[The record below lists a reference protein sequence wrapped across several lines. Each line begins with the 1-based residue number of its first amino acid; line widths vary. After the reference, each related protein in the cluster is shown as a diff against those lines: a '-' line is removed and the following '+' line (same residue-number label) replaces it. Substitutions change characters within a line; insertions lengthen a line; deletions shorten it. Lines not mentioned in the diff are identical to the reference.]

1 MGVARVDVDVDKA
14 ARREFIPES
23 DLLPPAIMYRGP
35 DGSKKWFVCCFV
47 SWHAH
52 DDARTVNLYFVARV
66 IILECCRYQGR
77 PRSIDILEFVSTCMS
92 KEVATIDDLNYKS
105 FLADNEGL
113 VSNLSQTPGFR
124 NSLLW
129 QVRVML
135 FARDNN
141 VKLYRVFNSLAVQY
155 PQMKFAVVAQTGAK
169 ALETK
174 YCNRPRIFIQ
184 NLRLVFRYRT
194 TIANKAMIIVKDRS
208 SKPLKMSSR
217 LIYEKMLRVL
227 FPPFCYTTRS
237 SSECLHFC
245 CPHVHRAH

>member
-1 MGVARVDVDVDKA
+1 
-14 ARREFIPES
+14 
-23 DLLPPAIMYRGP
+23 
-35 DGSKKWFVCCFV
+35 
-47 SWHAH
+47 
-52 DDARTVNLYFVARV
+52 
-66 IILECCRYQGR
+66 
-77 PRSIDILEFVSTCMS
+77 MS

-113 VSNLSQTPGFR
+113 VSNLSHTPGFR
-124 NSLLW
+124 NSPLR

-227 FPPFCYTTRS
+227 FPPFCYTIRS

-245 CPHVHRAH
+245 CPHAHRAH